1 MRALPESARRAEI
14 AELCLSGMRAVG
26 MTKGEAMNRDLND
39 LLREALMCS
48 IFVSPTDP
56 GLTYEEA
63 FEIGRQAG
71 YQNGEIGD
79 TFPHVSKT
87 DYGRVRYVPTHHDIV
102 FSEVFESSEDALLSL
117 PAADFVY
124 SALNERIKAD
134 GIQRA
139 RLDRGVIVERA
150 VIAGLD
156 RPAVEGAITCL
167 LLSGQLMEREGGI
180 APKIQSG
187 VLKPLGEQSRPR
199 SSHRRTA
206 RPRALALVR
215 DVVARRADGRPQQSE
230 PLDAFPD
237 ALEQI
242 GFKAFRMWWTQT
254 VTELRGSDPHSA
266 PVSCVV
272 LSAALVEG
280 ALTFAAKYA
289 RSAQL
294 GAFQSSNFEGEP
306 RTWKAEKLI
315 ESAAMGGSAAIF
327 TPQIKARAE
336 HLNKTRQ
343 RVHAGRMLGE
353 YPGGPP
359 DLRPEEG
366 RDAKATAEQVVRAVL
381 DWLAKH
387 SAAQGGAP
395 SQ

>member
-1 MRALPESARRAEI
+1 
-14 AELCLSGMRAVG
+14 
-26 MTKGEAMNRDLND
+26 MNRDLND

-48 IFVSPTDP
+48 VFVSPTDP

-79 TFPHVSKT
+79 TFPHVSKA
-87 DYGRVRYVPTHHDIV
+87 DYGRVRYVATNHDII
-102 FSEVFESSEDALLSL
+102 FSEVSEASEDALLSL
-117 PAADFVY
+117 QAADFVY

-134 GIQRA
+134 GIQQA

-150 VIAGLD
+150 VVAGLD
-156 RPAVEGAITCL
+156 RTAVEGAITCL
-167 LLSGQLMEREGGI
+167 LLGELLIEREGGI
-180 APKIQSG
+180 APRIQSG
-187 VLKPLGEQSRPR
+187 SLKLLGEQKRPR
-199 SSHRRTA
+199 SSYRKAA
-206 RPRALALVR
+206 RPRALVLVR
-215 DVVARRADGRPQQSE
+215 DVVARRTDGRPQKSE

-237 ALEQI
+237 ALERL
-242 GFKAFRMWWTQT
+242 GLKPFRMWWTQT
-254 VTELRGSDPHSA
+254 VNELRASDPHVT

-289 RSAQL
+289 RSANI
-294 GAFQSSNFEGEP
+294 GAFQSSNFESEP
-306 RTWKAEKLI
+306 RTWKVEKLI
-315 ESAAMGGSAAIF
+315 ESASMGGPAAIF
-327 TPQIKARAE
+327 APQIKARAE

-343 RVHAGRMLGE
+343 RVHAGRMLAE

-387 SAAQGGAP
+387 PAP
-395 SQ
+395 